1 MTRLT
6 GLSQRLRSIL
16 RPAAVEAELDEEI
29 HLHLEMET
37 ERNMALGMEPAEAR
51 RRALAAFGG
60 VEAVKEAHRDG
71 RGTRWLDD
79 LMADTRHAL
88 RRLGRRPVFALT
100 AVATLALGIGAN
112 LTIFSAVEAVILRPL
127 PYADPGRLVMLW
139 EENPE
144 KDWHEQ
150 FVAPANALDWKE
162 RVAAFADVALYN
174 GGIGSATLTGEGSPR
189 LLRSDKV
196 TGNFFSVLGVQAEL
210 GRTLRPDESW
220 ATGTHVAVLSHAAW
234 VEHFAGDTSVIG
246 RTVRLEGEPVQIVG
260 VMPARFVAPLPEVD
274 LWAPFEWQ
282 PSDRAQIW
290 FRRAHWP
297 RAVARLRPGVTLAQA
312 DAQLQVVVRQ
322 LQHQYP
328 ETNRVMGA
336 GLTPLHRFL
345 IGSARRPLLVLLA
358 AVSLLL
364 AIACANVGNLLL
376 VQAAGRERET
386 ALRLALGA
394 GRSRI
399 IRQAMAESL
408 VLSAIGGAA
417 GIALGLAGT
426 RLLEAMQPKG
436 MLRLAHFG
444 FDTRVFLYVLLVTV
458 VSGLAFGI
466 IPALWSGRRVPGD
479 ALKEGGR
486 GGDAGGGGRR
496 WAERLV
502 VAEVG
507 LAVLL
512 TLGAGLLVRSFIR
525 LQQVDGGF
533 DANGVLNAAIA
544 LPEAT
549 YDSTRARVF
558 FEQLVEQTRGVPGVT
573 DAALASAVPLTD
585 AMWTSDFVI
594 AGRPA
599 SEFGSEVLHR
609 MVSPGY
615 FDVMRVPL
623 LGGRRFTAEDRAGSP
638 PVTLI
643 NDQLA
648 RQYFRSSDPVGQ
660 RITFDRVP
668 DSTSTWYTI
677 VGVVGGERQR
687 QLAAEP
693 RIEAYF
699 PTAQQ
704 PANFRILVARTAG
717 DPAALGPSIRR
728 VVAGLDPTLAIISLR
743 TMREVR
749 SEAAARDR
757 FLTTLILLF
766 AVVGVVLAVV
776 GVYGVMAQLAQ
787 RRSHEMGIRLALGA
801 EPSAVRW
808 LVVRRGLMLV
818 GIGLV
823 AGVAAAAAATRGLA
837 ALLYEVAPA
846 DPATFIA
853 VPLILALAG
862 LVAAWVPAAHV
873 SRVDPATTLRAD

>member
-6 GLSQRLRSIL
+6 GLSQRLRSVL
-16 RPAAVEAELDEEI
+16 RRGAVEAELDEEI
-29 HLHLEMET
+29 RLHLDLET
-37 ERNMALGMEPAEAR
+37 ERNVALGMEPAEAR
-51 RRALAAFGG
+51 RRALLAFGG
-60 VEAVKEAHRDG
+60 VEAAKEAHRDG
-71 RGTRWLDD
+71 RGARWLED
-79 LMADTRHAL
+79 LLADTRHAL
-88 RRLGRRPVFALT
+88 RHLRRRPVFALT
-100 AVATLALGIGAN
+100 AVATLTLGIAAN

-127 PYADPGRLVMLW
+127 PFADPDRLVMLW

-150 FVAPANALDWKE
+150 LVAPANALDWKD

-174 GGIGSATLTGEGSPR
+174 TGVGSATLTGEGSPR
-189 LLRSDKV
+189 LLRSDRV
-196 TGNFFSVLGVQAEL
+196 TGNFFTVLGVPAEL
-210 GRTLRPDESW
+210 GRTLRSDETW
-220 ATGTHVAVLSHAAW
+220 TTGTHVAVLSHAAW
-234 VEHFAGDTSVIG
+234 VEHFARDTAIIG

-260 VMPARFVAPLPEVD
+260 VMPAHFVAPMPDVD
-274 LWAPFEWQ
+274 VWAPFEWNL
-282 PSDRAQIW
+282 SDRAQIW

-297 RAVARLRPGVTLAQA
+297 RAVARLRPGITLEQA

-322 LQHQYP
+322 LQHEYP

-364 AIACANVGNLLL
+364 GIACANVGNLLL

-399 IRQAMAESL
+399 VRQAMAESL
-408 VLSAIGGAA
+408 VLSAIGGA
-417 GIALGLAGT
+417 GGVALGLAGT
-426 RLLEAMQPKG
+426 RLLEALQPKG

-444 FDTRVFLYVLLVTV
+444 FDGRIFLYVLLVTV
-458 VSGLAFGI
+458 ASGLAFGI
-466 IPALWSGRRVPGD
+466 VPALWSGRRTPGD

-486 GGDAGGGGRR
+486 GGDAGGTGRR

-525 LQQVDGGF
+525 LQQVNAGF
-533 DANGVLNAAIA
+533 DANGVLSAAIA

-558 FEQLVEQTRGVPGVT
+558 FDQLVEQTRGVPGVS
-573 DAALASAVPLTD
+573 DAALTSAVPLTG
-585 AMWTSDFVI
+585 ATWTSDFVI
-594 AGRPA
+594 AGRPP
-599 SEFGSEVLHR
+599 SEFGSEVMHR

-623 LGGRRFTAEDRAGSP
+623 LSGRRFVPTDRAGSP

-648 RQYFRSSDPVGQ
+648 RQYFRGSNPVGQ
-660 RITFDRVP
+660 RIAFDRVP
-668 DSTSTWYTI
+668 DSTSNWYTI
-677 VGVVGGERQR
+677 VGVVGSERQR
-687 QLAAEP
+687 ELASEP

-699 PTAQQ
+699 PAAQN
-704 PANFRILVARTAG
+704 PGNFRILVARTTA

-728 VVAGLDPTLAIISLR
+728 VVTGLDPALAIASLR

-749 SEAAARDR
+749 TDAAARDR
-757 FLTTLILLF
+757 FLTTLMLLF

-808 LVVRRGLMLV
+808 LVVRRGLLLV

-823 AGVAAAAAATRGLA
+823 AGVVVAAAATRGLA

-853 VPLILALAG
+853 VPLILAVAG
-862 LVAAWVPAAHV
+862 LTAAWVPATHV